1 MPINKGQDASTP
13 IIERMYPTNDYVFPP
28 VAVLN
33 NLRQSITEKAA
44 TDMPLASG
52 QPMLMNRIGQDALAR
67 KRLRDKYPMLAM
79 PGVNR

>member
-28 VAVLN
+28 VAVFN